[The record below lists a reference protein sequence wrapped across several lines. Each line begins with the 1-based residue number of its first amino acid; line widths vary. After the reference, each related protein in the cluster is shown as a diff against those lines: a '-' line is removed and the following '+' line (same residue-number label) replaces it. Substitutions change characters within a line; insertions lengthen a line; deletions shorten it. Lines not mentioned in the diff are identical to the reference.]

1 MSTAFEKMMAGLD
14 EVEAYLSGET
24 KGFKVHVP
32 GEVDVKAIRN
42 RLGLTQARFSA
53 AFGFSLDAIKNWES
67 RRRQPEAAAR
77 VLLTVIEQDPV
88 AVVAALHPDIVKV
101 ASTQKRTR
109 GKSYAKA
116 RRYIVC
122 ATSKSRK
129 TQRTRNETGR
139 IAESA

>member
-1 MSTAFEKMMAGLD
+1 MSTAFEKMMGGLD

-42 RLGLTQARFSA
+42 RLGLTQARFSD

-67 RRRQPEAAAR
+67 RRRRPEAAAR

-88 AVVAALHPDIVKV
+88 AVVAALHPDVVKI
-101 ASTQKRTR
+101 ASAQKKTR
-109 GKSYAKA
+109 VKSYSQAK
-116 RRYIVC
+116 RYIVR
-122 ATSKSRK
+122 AASKSRK
-129 TQRTRNETGR
+129 TQRTLR
-139 IAESA
+139 ASA

>member
-14 EVEAYLSGET
+14 EVEAYFSGET

-32 GEVDVKAIRN
+32 GEVDVKSIRN
-42 RLGLTQARFSA
+42 RLGLTQARFSD

-67 RRRQPEAAAR
+67 HRRQPETAAR

-88 AVVAALHPDIVKV
+88 AVIAALHPDVVKV
-101 ASTQKRTR
+101 ASPQKQARR
-109 GKSYAKA
+109 KSYSQA
-116 RRYIVC
+116 RRYIVR

-129 TQRTRNETGR
+129 TARAFR
-139 IAESA
+139 ASA

>member
-42 RLGLTQARFSA
+42 RLGLTQARFSS

-67 RRRQPEAAAR
+67 HRRQPEAAAR

-88 AVVAALHPDIVKV
+88 AVIAALHPDVVKV
-101 ASTQKRTR
+101 VSAQKRTR
-109 GKSYAKA
+109 RKSYSQAK
-116 RRYIVC
+116 RYIVR
-122 ATSKSRK
+122 AASRSRK
-129 TQRTRNETGR
+129 TARAFR
-139 IAESA
+139 ASA